1 MPVNAFLSADWQN
14 IVILS
19 WPVDA
24 RLLLPYLPPGLE
36 IDRFDGAAYIS
47 AVGLTVANSRVAGIP
62 VWPRRYQQVN
72 FRFYARRT
80 TAGGGCRPGVVFLRQ
95 LVPNRIA
102 ALSARLLYHEPFQY
116 APMSNA
122 LMPSNTPIP
131 DAPIPGDG
139 GDAASRA
146 PGSQCRIAYR
156 WRRNGQTAGFW
167 AESAAPA
174 EYAAPGSLS
183 EFLTARYWGYNY
195 WGYNY
200 WGYTGAGGALREY
213 PVRREP
219 WRLQPAADCG
229 FTNLAAIP
237 ILDGSRAIAAALAG
251 PPASALIAQ
260 DGGPAHIGWPRRCG

>member
-1 MPVNAFLSADWQN
+1 MTKTYAFLSADWRN

-19 WPVDA
+19 WPVEA
-24 RLLLPYLPPGLE
+24 PLLLPYLPPGLE

-47 AVGLTVANSRVAGIP
+47 AVGLAVANSRILGIP

-72 FRFYARRT
+72 FRFYARRM
-80 TAGGGCRPGVVFLRQ
+80 TADGYHRPGVVFLRQ

-102 ALSARLLYHEPFQY
+102 ALAARLLYHESFQY
-116 APMSNA
+116 APM
-122 LMPSNTPIP
+122 PDTPIP
-131 DAPIPGDG
+131 GPPIPDSRS
-139 GDAASRA
+139 DAASGAQGGQR
-146 PGSQCRIAYR
+146 RIAYR

-174 EYAAPGSLS
+174 EYATPGSLA

-195 WGYNY
+195 WGYSY
-200 WGYTGAGGALREY
+200 SGYYGAGGALREY

-219 WRLQPAADCG
+219 WRLQTAADCG

-237 ILDGSRAIAAALAG
+237 ISDGGGAIAAALAG
-251 PPASALIAQ
+251 PPASALITQ
-260 DGGPAHIGWPRRCG
+260 DGGPAHIGWPRRCV

>member
-1 MPVNAFLSADWQN
+1 MTKTYAFLSADWRN

-19 WPVDA
+19 WPVEA
-24 RLLLPYLPPGLE
+24 PLLLPYLPPGLE
-36 IDRFDGAAYIS
+36 IDRLDGAAYIS
-47 AVGLTVANSRVAGIP
+47 AVGLAVANSRILGVP

-72 FRFYARRT
+72 FRFYARRM

-102 ALSARLLYHEPFQY
+102 ALAARMLYREPFQY
-116 APMSNA
+116 APM
-122 LMPSNTPIP
+122 PNTPIP
-131 DAPIPGDG
+131 PNAPPDSPITDDG
-139 GDAASRA
+139 SDAASGA
-146 PGSQCRIAYR
+146 PGSQRRIAYR

-174 EYAAPGSLS
+174 EYATPGSLA

-200 WGYTGAGGALREY
+200 WGYYGAGGALREY

-219 WRLQPAADCG
+219 WRLQTAMDCG
-229 FTNLAAIP
+229 FTNPAAIP
-237 ILDGSRAIAAALAG
+237 ISDGVGAIAAALAG